1 MNKSA
6 LLLSSAALAALIGAT
21 AVTPS
26 ANGAAVPSTPEE
38 QAATAELN
46 RKIADA
52 NAAEEARAKAQQ
64 QQYEDTLK
72 KQKADY
78 EAAIKA
84 WEKQKQD
91 LIDKQI
97 QPIVPAP
104 P

>member
-1 MNKSA
+1 MTKSA
-6 LLLSSAALAALIGAT
+6 LLFSSAALAALIGAM
-21 AVTPS
+21 AVTTV
-26 ANGAAVPSTPEE
+26 ANGAAPSTPEE

-78 EAAIKA
+78 EAALKA